1 MRLIHSGL
9 FSKLKQAGINDRF
22 RYMRSYYD
30 YSGVYYSQ
38 KAFQMIISVLSEILQ
53 GVKYINKILR
63 MGFPNKRISCK
74 RKRRNQ
80 Y

>member
-1 MRLIHSGL
+1 MRMLYNGL
-9 FSKLKQAGINDRF
+9 FHQLKQSGINDRWQYSQYGF
-22 RYMRSYYD
+22 
-30 YSGVYYSQ
+30 SGVWHVQ
-38 KAFQMIISVLSEILQ
+38 QEFNMIVCIRAVVFSGMPFVIT
-53 GVKYINKILR
+53 ILR